1 MNFLEAR
8 KNKRVYIIAEL
19 SANHGN
25 SLEVAL
31 RSVEAAKRTGADA
44 IKLQTY
50 TADSMTLKVDSPD
63 FMANPNGPWAGRY
76 LYELYEEA
84 ALPYEWHQPIF
95 THAKNLGLDCLS
107 SPFDKNAVDFLET
120 FDPPAYKIASFE
132 ITDIPLIQY
141 VAEKGRPVIMST
153 GIASL
158 DDIELAVKTCRDV
171 GNNDITVLKCT
182 SSYPTKPED
191 ANLCMISDLREKFQ
205 VIPGLSDHTLGIVAP
220 VLSVAQGA
228 KVIEKHFILDK
239 SIGGPDASF
248 SLDEVEFT
256 EMVTAVRK
264 AEKMIGSVDY
274 SMSPNK
280 IESRGRARSLYLIKD
295 VAAGETVTEK
305 NTKTIR
311 PNKGLAPKFWME
323 IKGMKF
329 NNSYKL
335 GHPVS
340 FEMLD
345 NKEL

>member
-1 MNFLEAR
+1 
-8 KNKRVYIIAEL
+8 
-19 SANHGN
+19 
-25 SLEVAL
+25 
-31 RSVEAAKRTGADA
+31 
-44 IKLQTY
+44 
-50 TADSMTLKVDSPD
+50 
-63 FMANPNGPWAGRY
+63 
-76 LYELYEEA
+76 
-84 ALPYEWHQPIF
+84 
-95 THAKNLGLDCLS
+95 
-107 SPFDKNAVDFLET
+107 
-120 FDPPAYKIASFE
+120 
-132 ITDIPLIQY
+132 
-141 VAEKGRPVIMST
+141 
-153 GIASL
+153 
-158 DDIELAVKTCRDV
+158 
-171 GNNDITVLKCT
+171 
-182 SSYPTKPED
+182 
-191 ANLCMISDLREKFQ
+191 
-205 VIPGLSDHTLGIVAP
+205 
-220 VLSVAQGA
+220 
-228 KVIEKHFILDK
+228 LDK